1 MATWYAN
8 SAHPSDGS
16 ELPGFA
22 VPAAGSVG
30 LAVESSDFPTDR
42 DGDTALG
49 RAASVAGLVAIL
61 AAVVAGATIWLLL
74 TDPVTVATSVE
85 DGEISPLVR
94 QLAQVLYNAV
104 AGLLDY
110 L

>member
-1 MATWYAN
+1 M
-8 SAHPSDGS
+8 
-16 ELPGFA
+16 
-22 VPAAGSVG
+22 VPT
-30 LAVESSDFPTDR
+30 VESSELTSDR
-42 DGDTALG
+42 DTETALG
-49 RAASVAGLVAIL
+49 RAASVAGLVAIV

>member
-1 MATWYAN
+1 MATWYAR
-8 SAHPSDGS
+8 
-16 ELPGFA
+16 A
-22 VPAAGSVG
+22 VPSIP
-30 LAVESSDFPTDR
+30 AVESSEYATDR
-42 DGDTALG
+42 DADTGMG

-61 AAVVAGATIWLLL
+61 AAIVAGAAIWLLL